1 MTSNRRGCRTHSRED
16 DIIVLMFPPT
26 LFDQCDVILVRRDT
40 LDRGVD
46 VEVLLGQGF
55 EYRLDVFLADP
66 DQYRT

>member
-1 MTSNRRGCRTHSRED
+1 
-16 DIIVLMFPPT
+16 MFPPT